1 MRLLVPTLIVLGSIA
16 TLACGP
22 SFQTV
27 YENDAR
33 FEHCYALDETP
44 TADMQHK
51 AACWNDWSRK
61 HTYGQTRD
69 RVEYARL
76 RYDALSTVPQLP
88 TDEAMM
94 AAAPGEGT
102 NSNTAAAPTPT
113 NAFAPP
119 PKTEAREGGTSALPT
134 TLTMAD
140 AGNTSSTA
148 TNGDAGR

>member
-1 MRLLVPTLIVLGSIA
+1 MRVLLWFLGGSLA
-16 TLACGP
+16 LVGAACGP

-44 TADMQHK
+44 TAAMTKK
-51 AACWNDWSRK
+51 ADCWNDWYK
-61 HTYGQTRD
+61 NHTYGQTRD
-69 RVEYARL
+69 RVEYARA

-102 NSNTAAAPTPT
+102 NVDTAAAPTPT
-113 NAFAPP
+113 SAFAPP
-119 PKTEAREGGTSALPT
+119 PKLEARDGGTAALDAA
-134 TLTMAD
+134 AD
-140 AGNTSSTA
+140 AK
-148 TNGDAGR
+148 